1 MISLTLIY
9 NLIYNEHFFNLSY
22 GINEDNSD
30 SIIINLQRSGGFIY
44 SPINYTIASDML
56 SSEETNKLKNLISN
70 SNFYN
75 LKNESLLSTDGAD
88 MYVYKITIEN
98 KGKSQSLVNITDLSI
113 PKELND
119 LISFVI
125 DFHNK

>member
-1 MISLTLIY
+1 
-9 NLIYNEHFFNLSY
+9 
-22 GINEDNSD
+22 
-30 SIIINLQRSGGFIY
+30 
-44 SPINYTIASDML
+44 ML
-56 SSEETNKLKNLISN
+56 SSEESQKLNDLISN

-75 LKNESLLSTDGAD
+75 LKNESLLSTKGAD

-98 KGKSQSLVNITDLSI
+98 KGKSQSLVNMIGLSI

-119 LISFVI
+119 LISFVM

>member
-1 MISLTLIY
+1 
-9 NLIYNEHFFNLSY
+9 
-22 GINEDNSD
+22 
-30 SIIINLQRSGGFIY
+30 
-44 SPINYTIASDML
+44 ML

-113 PKELND
+113 PKELNN
-119 LISFVI
+119 LISFVM

>member
-1 MISLTLIY
+1 VISLTLIY
-9 NLIYNEHFFNLSY
+9 NLIYDEHFFNLSY

-44 SPINYTIASDML
+44 SPINYTIESNML
-56 SSEETNKLKNLISN
+56 SNEESKKLNDLISN

-75 LKNESLLSTDGAD
+75 LKNESLLSTKGAD

-119 LISFVI
+119 LISFVM

>member
-1 MISLTLIY
+1 
-9 NLIYNEHFFNLSY
+9 
-22 GINEDNSD
+22 
-30 SIIINLQRSGGFIY
+30 
-44 SPINYTIASDML
+44 ML
-56 SSEETNKLKNLISN
+56 SSEETNKLEDLISN

-75 LKNESLLSTDGAD
+75 LKNESLLAKKGAD

-113 PKELND
+113 PKELNN
-119 LISFVI
+119 LISFVM